1 VENIDIHYNKKGV
14 AMIIAQLNGGLGNQM
29 FQYALGRHLAQKQ
42 YSELKLDLSYIER
55 GKYRPYSLHC
65 FNIQEQIA
73 NRTDINFF
81 MREKYLTKFKKL
93 SYVLLRKIGYQN
105 KINSLL
111 DKGEI
116 IIEEFGNVS
125 KYNPN
130 IINKT
135 GSLYLMGY
143 WQTEKY
149 FSPIRNLL
157 LKEFTIKYPQDSKN
171 KQLSEIIQACNSVSV
186 HVRRGDYI
194 SNSDYF
200 QFHGVCSIDYYI
212 KAVNYIAGLIDNPHF
227 FIFSDD
233 PIWTKSNINI
243 PYPTH
248 FMDHNANQDYDDL
261 RLMSQCRHNIIANSS
276 FSWWGAWLN
285 QNPNKVVCAPKKWY
299 KNENINTN
307 DLVPLD
313 WVRL

>member
-1 VENIDIHYNKKGV
+1 
-14 AMIIAQLNGGLGNQM
+14 MIIAQLNGGLGNQM
-29 FQYALGRHLAQKQ
+29 FQYALGRNLAQKQ
-42 YSELKLDLSYIER
+42 YSILKLNLSDIER
-55 GKYRPYSLHC
+55 GKYRPYGLHC

-81 MREKYLTKFKKL
+81 MRGKYLTQFKKL
-93 SYVLLRKIGYQN
+93 SYVILRKIGYRK

-111 DKGEI
+111 HKGEI
-116 IIEEFGNVS
+116 IIEEFGDFS

-135 GSLYLMGY
+135 GSLYLIGY

-149 FSPIRNLL
+149 FSHIRNVL

-200 QFHGVCSIDYYI
+200 KFHGVCSIDYYI
-212 KAVNYIAGLIDNPHF
+212 NAVNYIAGLINNPHF

-233 PIWTKSNINI
+233 PLWTKSKINI

-248 FMDHNANQDYDDL
+248 FIDHNANQDYEDL
-261 RLMSQCRHNIIANSS
+261 RLMSQCKHNIIANSS

-285 QNPNKVVCAPKKWY
+285 QNPEKVVCAPKQWY
-299 KNENINTN
+299 NDKNINTT
-307 DLVPLD
+307 DLIPLD
-313 WVRL
+313 WVKL